1 MTRRPNNKYQTQRFV
16 TQKIGRN
23 SNKYRRPFWLPASGY
38 YVLATAIAIAFFF
51 CIWGILHEGG
61 EDMPWITAGVGASI
75 LVIGAVILREVVL
88 RKARN
93 NFLSVQKR
101 LDNNLKK
108 VAPQISENNNPNK
121 LSLQQ
126 NTLII
131 KEIQKKSEAAQIL
144 GKLSE
149 GHLEV
154 FEMCRE
160 YLTVNKNQL
169 ETVGNGSPRLA
180 ALWRGREIIQ
190 ELHHFHLLA
199 WAELESRLFTQEAK
213 NRVIISEKLEMSQKA
228 LTVLDFALQFY
239 PNEPQLVQ
247 SDAILK
253 EFAASINISH
263 LIEQAELAT
272 FKGNNKIAINHYR
285 DALFFLARENVKSE
299 DKEMIAEKINSE
311 IEKIREFSADTK
323 KKITPKK
330 SVRKRKND

>member
-61 EDMPWITAGVGASI
+61 EDMPWITAGIGASI
-75 LVIGAVILREVVL
+75 LLIGAVILREVVL

-131 KEIQKKSEAAQIL
+131 KEIQKKSEAAKVL

-149 GHLEV
+149 GHFEV

-199 WAELESRLFTQEAK
+199 WAELESRLFTHEAK

-263 LIEQAELAT
+263 FIEQAELAT

-311 IEKIREFSADTK
+311 IEKLGELSADTK

>member
-16 TQKIGRN
+16 TKKIGRN
-23 SNKYRRPFWLPASGY
+23 SNKYRRPFWLPAPSY

-61 EDMPWITAGVGASI
+61 EDMPWITAGIGASI
-75 LVIGAVILREVVL
+75 LLIGAVILREIVL

-126 NTLII
+126 NILII
-131 KEIQKKSEAAQIL
+131 KEIQKKSEAAKIL

-180 ALWRGREIIQ
+180 ALWRSREIIQ
-190 ELHHFHLLA
+190 KLHHFHLLA

-213 NRVIISEKLEMSQKA
+213 NRVTISEKLEMSQKA

-263 LIEQAELAT
+263 FIEKAELAT

-311 IEKIREFSADTK
+311 IEKLRELSADTK

>member
-16 TQKIGRN
+16 TKKIGRN

-38 YVLATAIAIAFFF
+38 YVLATAITIAFFF

-61 EDMPWITAGVGASI
+61 EDMPWITAGIGASI

-126 NTLII
+126 NILII
-131 KEIQKKSEAAQIL
+131 KEIQKKSEAAKVL

-180 ALWRGREIIQ
+180 ALWRSREVIQ

-263 LIEQAELAT
+263 FIEQAELAT

-311 IEKIREFSADTK
+311 IEKLRELSADTK
-323 KKITPKK
+323 KKITPK
-330 SVRKRKND
+330 NL